1 MLDFAYK
8 LNNYIYIQRN
18 ETKFQV
24 KNYYL
29 PQYKY
34 KYDIE
39 VILN

>member
-1 MLDFAYK
+1 MFK
-8 LNNYIYIQRN
+8 
-18 ETKFQV
+18 ETKKNFQV